1 MSKHITKFDC
11 EQAAKKLAAIAF
23 DNKIK
28 KAEEEEK
35 AIGDELV
42 KKYVPAPILAIGKEY
57 AEMFVNSGRIIS
69 VKEDSD
75 TYNCF
80 MVDTNTLNPLGYS
93 KTFLIDKADAKYV
106 TNVVKNHKSLNN
118 QKRTYINNVTEA
130 LWQLRSKKR
139 IEEQFPE
146 ALPYLDFDDDKQL
159 PMPQYIELRN
169 MLK

>member
-1 MSKHITKFDC
+1 MSKRITKFDC

-35 AIGDELV
+35 AVGDELI
-42 KKYVPAPILAIGKEY
+42 KKYIPAPIMAIGKEY

-75 TYNCF
+75 THNCF
-80 MVDTNTLNPLGYS
+80 MVDANTLNPLGYP
-93 KTFLIDKADAKYV
+93 KTFLIDKADAKYAA
-106 TNVVKNHKSLNN
+106 NVVKNHNSLKR

-159 PMPQYIELRN
+159 PMPQYMELRN

>member
-1 MSKHITKFDC
+1 MSKRITKSEC
-11 EQAAKKLAAIAF
+11 EQAAQKLAAIAF

-35 AIGDELV
+35 EVGDELV
-42 KKYVPAPILAIGKEY
+42 KKYIPAPIMAIGKEY
-57 AEMFVNSGRIIS
+57 KEMFVNSGKIIS
-69 VKEDSD
+69 VKENSD
-75 TYNCF
+75 KYNCF
-80 MVDTNTLNPLGYS
+80 FVETNMLNPLGYS
-93 KTFLIDKADAKYV
+93 KTFLIDKADAKYA
-106 TNVVKNHKSLNN
+106 TNIVKNHSSLKN

-159 PMPQYIELRN
+159 PMPQYMELRN

>member
-57 AEMFVNSGRIIS
+57 AEMFVYSSKIIS
-69 VKEDSD
+69 VKEDTDKYDS
-75 TYNCF
+75 F
-80 MVDTNTLNPLGYS
+80 VADTNILNPLGSS
-93 KTFLIDKADAKYV
+93 KTFLIDKADAKYAA
-106 TNVVKNHKSLNN
+106 NIVKQN
-118 QKRTYINNVTEA
+118 QNLMIRKRAYMNDVTEA
-130 LWQLRSKKR
+130 IWQLRSKKR